1 MKKSQHAAA
10 ALNLGSIA
18 VTDFKEKGLDYQLAS
33 AYLSIPWQQPQKLE
47 VGPKAILTALQWLIM
62 CVGMQ

>member
-1 MKKSQHAAA
+1 MKKFQNAAA

-18 VTDFKEKGLDYQLAS
+18 VADFKEKGLDYQLAS
-33 AYLSIPWQQPQKLE
+33 ADLSIPWQQPQKLE
-47 VGPKAILTALQWLIM
+47 VGPKAILTALQWLIT